1 LESTKGLQISILN
14 SEYDVLYSSGG
25 LGRNTRMMRPQ
36 RRDMPGGQSLS
47 DMLLKNRGRQLMPG
61 EMVFENSR
69 DFRLNSIFIQFL
81 SPMNNGDL
89 LYLVTPV
96 EAIEE
101 SVQIANQFFLFTG
114 LLTIV
119 IGTLLVYYITGKF
132 TKPILK
138 LNSITKKM
146 AVLDFSTRYDVKTG
160 DQIGQLGESINSLSV
175 QLQSSIQELKES
187 NRKLQEDIKQ
197 ERKIDEMRKEFISN
211 VSHELKTP
219 LALIQGY
226 AEGLK
231 LNVIEQEEDK
241 NTYCDII
248 MDESGKMNKLV
259 KQLLDLSQIESGCLQ
274 LDRTGFDIADLVE
287 PVRKKS
293 VLVFK
298 EKQIQVISNITEGIL
313 VNADY
318 DRAEQ
323 VLMNYISN
331 AVNHVDYLKRICI
344 SLEQRDDKA
353 RIKVFNSGSPIP
365 EDSMD
370 KIWTSFYKVDKART
384 RAYGGTGLG
393 LSIVRA
399 VQEAHK
405 NGYGVNNVD
414 GGVEFWFELDIIDEM
429 GESA

>member
-1 LESTKGLQISILN
+1 MKLSLQARLFMIVSGLILFFILLSWLLNSTLLDKYYLYNKKNSLIDTYRRINSQYKGDPEEIALDLERLESTKGLQISILN

-146 AVLDFSTRYDVKTG
+146 AVL
-160 DQIGQLGESINSLSV
+160 
-175 QLQSSIQELKES
+175 
-187 NRKLQEDIKQ
+187 
-197 ERKIDEMRKEFISN
+197 
-211 VSHELKTP
+211 
-219 LALIQGY
+219 
-226 AEGLK
+226 
-231 LNVIEQEEDK
+231 
-241 NTYCDII
+241 
-248 MDESGKMNKLV
+248 
-259 KQLLDLSQIESGCLQ
+259 
-274 LDRTGFDIADLVE
+274 
-287 PVRKKS
+287 
-293 VLVFK
+293 
-298 EKQIQVISNITEGIL
+298 
-313 VNADY
+313 
-318 DRAEQ
+318 EQ